1 MSDPNGPAGAEPSEP
16 NPAPPP
22 GATPP
27 PPPPQYAAAPQAPPG
42 QAGAGHGGVGK
53 RFLAR
58 IIDGLLV
65 GVPVYIIL
73 LVLPGIRPAGLIG
86 YLIMGIVPFA
96 YFLFMETSKGATFGK
111 QWLGMAV
118 RDNSGGAAISMDS
131 SLRRNWWM
139 LLAALQGIPVI
150 GLIAGLASLVIV
162 IVIAVTISS
171 DAQKQGFHDK
181 MANTFV
187 VDPAPA

>member
-1 MSDPNGPAGAEPSEP
+1 MSDPNGPTGADPSQS

-22 GATPP
+22 GAAPP
-27 PPPPQYAAAPQAPPG
+27 PPPPQYGAAPQAPGP
-42 QAGAGHGGVGK
+42 QVGAGYGGLGK

-58 IIDGLLV
+58 LIDGLLV
-65 GVPVYIIL
+65 GIPMYIIL
-73 LVLPGIRPAGLIG
+73 LVLPGIQPYGLVG
-86 YLIMGIVPFA
+86 YIIMAAAHFA
-96 YFLFMETSKGATFGK
+96 YFLFMETSQGATFGK

-118 RDNSGGAAISMDS
+118 RDNSGGAAISMDAS
-131 SLRRNWWM
+131 MRRNWWI
-139 LLAALQGIPVI
+139 LLGALQGIPVL
-150 GLIAGLASLVIV
+150 GLIASLASLVIV

-171 DAQKQGFHDK
+171 DPQRQGFHDK